1 MTGWVK
7 KLGIKVPFFFIIAD
21 FYFIFFLEGSDVT
34 YY

>member
-21 FYFIFFLEGSDVT
+21 FFFFFLEGSDVT